1 MAHVRVHHKDNRFR
15 KKVGVMPDF
24 SGASLITQEEPIGA
38 LNGKNSTFTL
48 SHIPVEDSEMIYKDG
63 MRLRRATNDQFTD
76 GDYWLDYKSTKFY
89 FSPEHIPTER
99 SVLLVGYRY
108 L

>member
-1 MAHVRVHHKDNRFR
+1 MAHVRTHEKDSRFR
-15 KKVGVMPDF
+15 LKVGVMPDF
-24 SGASLITQEEPIGA
+24 SGANLVIQEDPKGVMD
-38 LNGKNSTFTL
+38 GKNAKFQLT
-48 SHIPVEDSEMIYKDG
+48 HIPVEDSETVYKDG
-63 MRLRRATNDQFTD
+63 MRLRRASNDQFTD
-76 GDYWLDYKSTKFY
+76 GDYWLDYKSETFY